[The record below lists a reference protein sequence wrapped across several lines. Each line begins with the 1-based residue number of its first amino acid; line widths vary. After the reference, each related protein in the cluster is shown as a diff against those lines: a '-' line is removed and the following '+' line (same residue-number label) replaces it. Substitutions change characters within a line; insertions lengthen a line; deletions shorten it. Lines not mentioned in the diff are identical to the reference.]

1 MKSRSSLLFAL
12 LIVLCASLGAT
23 PVGASRPDASNADR
37 KIVSLSPTA
46 TEMLFAI
53 GAGDQVVAVD
63 EQSNYPADAPV
74 TALSGIDVN
83 AEAIAGYKADLVV
96 AQDDTAKGAL
106 DALGIKLLVLPA
118 ANRLSDTYSQL
129 RKLGKATGHVD
140 EAAAVV
146 KKMKAD
152 LAGLRAEVPDA
163 SSKPRTFYE
172 LDDTLY
178 SATSKTFIGQ
188 LLRQAGFRNIADAAD
203 EEGSGYPQL
212 SSEYVVDANPAVIFL
227 ADTKCCGQSAATV
240 AERPGFGTIAAVTK
254 GHVVTLDDDVASR
267 WGPRVVDLFRDLVKA
282 NQAL

>member
-1 MKSRSSLLFAL
+1 MKFRTSLLFAL
-12 LIVLCASLGAT
+12 LVSLCVSLGAT
-23 PVGASRPDASNADR
+23 PAGAARSEASNADR

-63 EQSNYPADAPV
+63 EQSNYPTDAPV
-74 TALSGIDVN
+74 TDLSGIDVN

-118 ANRLSDTYSQL
+118 ANRLSETYAQL

-146 KKMKAD
+146 KKMTAD
-152 LAGLRAEVPDA
+152 LAGLRAEVPDS

-188 LLRQAGFRNIADAAD
+188 LLRQAGFRNIADAAA

-227 ADTKCCGQSAATV
+227 ADTKCCGQTAATV
-240 AERPGFGTIAAVTK
+240 AQRPGFDTIAAVTK

-267 WGPRVVDLFRDLVKA
+267 WGPRVVELFRELVRA

>member
-152 LAGLRAEVPDA
+152 LAGLRAEVPDS

-240 AERPGFGTIAAVTK
+240 AQRPGFDTIAAVTK
-254 GHVVTLDDDVASR
+254 GHVVSLDDDVASR
-267 WGPRVVDLFRDLVKA
+267 WGPRVVGLFRDLVKA

>member
-1 MKSRSSLLFAL
+1 MKTRISVLFAL
-12 LIVLCASLGAT
+12 LVALCVSLGAT
-23 PVGASRPDASNADR
+23 AVGASRSEASNADR

-74 TALSGIDVN
+74 TDLSGIDVN
-83 AEAIAGYKADLVV
+83 AEAIAGYEADLVV

-118 ANRLSDTYSQL
+118 ANRLSDTYAQL

-152 LAGLRAEVPDA
+152 LADLRAEVPDS
-163 SSKPRTFYE
+163 SSKPRAFYE

-240 AERPGFGTIAAVTK
+240 AQRPGFDTISAVTD
-254 GHVVTLDDDVASR
+254 GHVVVLDDDVASR
-267 WGPRVVDLFRDLVKA
+267 WGPRAVELFRELVKA

>member
-152 LAGLRAEVPDA
+152 LAGLRAEVPDS

-240 AERPGFGTIAAVTK
+240 AQRPGFDTIAAVTK
-254 GHVVTLDDDVASR
+254 GHVVSLDDDVASR
-267 WGPRVVDLFRDLVKA
+267 WGPRVVELFRELVKA